1 MFKISVMTTI
11 PEPLNFASAIAYT
24 QELLAQS
31 EISASEVAQLVQTEE
46 GARGFFVTYLTSDL
60 AVSEEIIAGLRSHPE
75 VVSELLVKN
84 LAMSTAQALFH
95 RRRQDE
101 TMASS
106 SGRVQERTAQLIN
119 LVDLD
124 LVYEKLQQLIVTIE
138 TGGNYQA
145 LLERRNYDDEQKQLI
160 KAAVN
165 KLLGK

>member
-1 MFKISVMTTI
+1 MTTT
-11 PEPLNFASAIAYT
+11 PEPLNFARAIAYT

-31 EISASEVAQLVQTEE
+31 KISASEIAQLVQTEE

-101 TMASS
+101 EMAFS

-124 LVYEKLQQLIVTIE
+124 LVYEKLQQLIATIE

-145 LLERRNYDDEQKQLI
+145 FLERWNYDDEQKQLI